1 MSFGDSF
8 RRQLDRKERG
18 KREFMAMV
26 EQHQKAWGN
35 ETYKGKPTLQQI
47 MDARIVVFWRPTNEA
62 MYLTIT
68 IHNDL
73 SEINDYLVALILH
86 TKTRLPVL
94 RLDSV
99 FVGKIPRKVKSVTI
113 NWGDAV

>member
-1 MSFGDSF
+1 MNFGDNL
-8 RRQLDRKERG
+8 RRSLDRKERG

-47 MDARIVVFWRPTNEA
+47 MDSPVVAFWHPTNES

-68 IHNDL
+68 LHRDL
-73 SEINDYLVALILH
+73 SEINDYMVALILH

-99 FVGKIPRKVKSVTI
+99 FVSKVPRKVKSVTI
-113 NWGDAV
+113 NWTDAV